1 MRSAGVERIEIMREP
16 LESRGM
22 PVAFCVS
29 RLVRVCR
36 VGVYIAAL
44 SPASVM
50 QYIADLEGEKRE
62 SVLDR
67 SSVTFLMNL
76 YARK

>member
-16 LESRGM
+16 FESRGM

-29 RLVRVCR
+29 LLVKVCR
-36 VGVYIAAL
+36 VGVYMAAF

-50 QYIADLEGEKRE
+50 
-62 SVLDR
+62 V
-67 SSVTFLMNL
+67 
-76 YARK
+76 